1 MWSMGCLP
9 IRVKKVYGLSAHKGK
24 NGLRAINLPFPLDT

>member
-1 MWSMGCLP
+1 MWFIGCLL
-9 IRVKKVYGLSAHKGK
+9 IRVKKVYGLSVCKGK